1 MIEILK
7 NIDGEATQKAIENI
21 LRQYRTFMLT
31 TPDEFMPS
39 ITAKYTL
46 EMPTFSNVKQSSV
59 ENAAIRSVDEF
70 KKYEKFFGWFNRG
83 LCKLTMIE
91 RHIITLTFLDK
102 EPMFDYEVYTE
113 LRISKSK
120 YYRVRNRALY
130 KLAMALGVEVYQED
144 EVVQ

>member
-31 TPDEFMPS
+31 TPDDFMPS

-59 ENAAIRSVDEF
+59 ENAAIKSVDEF
-70 KKYEKFFGWFNRG
+70 KKYEKFFLWFNRG

-91 RHIITLTFLDK
+91 RRIITLTFLDK
-102 EPMFDYEVYTE
+102 EHMFDYEVYTE